1 MMSFSSDPS
10 PLPSFLFTAL
20 DLDGVIGMSEGEKAR
35 CVVRKAI
42 FKWAEIRKRER
53 EAGRSS
59 SVRTFLSVGEMK
71 RGRKE
76 GSKTLG
82 GKSWMKQSLC
92 NLYPSFPALAGI
104 LMKAG

>member
-1 MMSFSSDPS
+1 MMSFFPD
-10 PLPSFLFTAL
+10 PSFLFTAL
-20 DLDGVIGMSEGEKAR
+20 DLDGVIGMSERATAR

-53 EAGRSS
+53 EREK
-59 SVRTFLSVGEMK
+59 FLRQNLFISWGDET
-71 RGRKE
+71 GKE

-104 LMKAG
+104 LMKGG